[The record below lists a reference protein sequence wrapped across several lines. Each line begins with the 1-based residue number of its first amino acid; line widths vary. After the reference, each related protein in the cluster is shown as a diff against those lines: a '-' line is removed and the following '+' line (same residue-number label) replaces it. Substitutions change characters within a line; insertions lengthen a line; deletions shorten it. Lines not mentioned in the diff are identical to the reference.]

1 MILRQVDTIPTPL
14 AQRWQRVRQT
24 LLPVICFCGC
34 VLTALRLWD
43 RQGQMPNAVGEV
55 EAVRIEVAAPAD
67 GILTTLPRGPWALF
81 DRVEAETELARL
93 DDRAIRAEIATLQA
107 EVAHLRSEAV
117 AAAEQIALDEA
128 GREHDYD
135 REAHRLAWQVQQ
147 HRLDLL
153 DRRTVIET
161 DRAEESRLAAELSF
175 LEPLRARGTLTEL
188 QVTDQR
194 LQREVVQRRIS
205 ENERSLAEAKEQLDK
220 VVAALQAYPA
230 NRTANEDKLIGPL
243 EAAITVGERQ
253 LEELQVQLESL
264 VVRAPL
270 RGTICAI
277 HGWPGQQVR
286 AGDPIFTVAADEGR
300 YIVSYVRQEQ
310 RIRPAVGMPVAVRIR
325 GSRTAPVK
333 SLVERVGP
341 QVELVPPHQL
351 RDPKLQE
358 WGQPVC
364 IQVPRQLY
372 LRPGE
377 LIDVTFQ
384 SAVGSSAL

>member
-1 MILRQVDTIPTPL
+1 M
-14 AQRWQRVRQT
+14 QRLHRVRQS

-34 VLTALRLWD
+34 VLGALWLWD
-43 RQGQMPNAVGEV
+43 REGQMPNAVGEV
-55 EAVRIEVAAPAD
+55 EAVRIVVAAPAD
-67 GILTTLPRGPWALF
+67 GILAALPRGPWALF
-81 DRVEAETELARL
+81 DRVEAESVLARL
-93 DDRAIRAEIATLQA
+93 DDRAIRAKMATLQA
-107 EVAHLRSEAV
+107 EVA
-117 AAAEQIALDEA
+117 
-128 GREHDYD
+128 
-135 REAHRLAWQVQQ
+135 RLQ
-147 HRLDLL
+147 
-153 DRRTVIET
+153 TE
-161 DRAEESRLAAELSF
+161 LAF
-175 LEPLRARGTLTEL
+175 LEPLRARGTVTEL

-194 LQREVVQRRIS
+194 LQRDVVQRRIS

-220 VVAALQAYPA
+220 VVAALQAYPV
-230 NRTANEDKLIGPL
+230 NRPADMDKLIEPL
-243 EAAITVGERQ
+243 EAAIAVGQRRV
-253 LEELQVQLESL
+253 EELQVQLDSL

-286 AGDPIFTVAADEGR
+286 AGDPIFTVAAEESR

-325 GSRTAPVK
+325 GSRTAPIQ

-341 QVELVPPHQL
+341 QVELVPTHQL
-351 RDPKLQE
+351 RDPNLQE

-364 IQVPRQLY
+364 IQPPPQLN

-384 SAVGSSAL
+384 RTGDGFAL